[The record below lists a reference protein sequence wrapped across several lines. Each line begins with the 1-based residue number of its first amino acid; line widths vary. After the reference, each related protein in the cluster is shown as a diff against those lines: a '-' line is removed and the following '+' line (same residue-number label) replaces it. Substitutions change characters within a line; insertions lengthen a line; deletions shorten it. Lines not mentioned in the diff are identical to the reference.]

1 MLKTSYISICS
12 MALLVLMFGISGCSH
27 KDTIQKFND
36 KYYSGDLE
44 GAYKFAKSK
53 YDKKDD
59 AVLWGFESG
68 IVASQLNNQESF
80 TILDESEK
88 IFSHYEQE
96 GLFSGIFSSGA
107 AVIVNENVKTYR
119 GNIYEGVLM
128 NYYKALVLMKEGKNA
143 MARIEFNR
151 ANDRQRRAKDYFR
164 KDIQKALSDQEKQN
178 NQNTN
183 LQQVNQ
189 GQTASAAKS
198 QLAQQYSNLSAYQA
212 YNNFINPAV
221 SYVSALFFMLESD
234 WAKSLDLY
242 KEAYGMSN
250 AQVINDDIQVLESRR
265 RRDNTTY
272 TWLIIEDGRSPIKE
286 EISINLPTY
295 LVSQNVLHVGIA
307 LPKLVEG
314 KDFYTDLEIKGDSK
328 TFKASTIVDLE
339 GVIANEFQAQFDFIM
354 ARAIS
359 SAILKA
365 ITQSVLS
372 DQAGVYGSLAGMIY
386 SVSTTSADV
395 RISSVL
401 PKKISAVQIPNT
413 TGKYQLMGNQRPL
426 LNLEISESC
435 QSTKAPQKL
444 SDGTLTLCQKNDNIL
459 YIRLRPTTL
468 SIQQLRGQ

>member
-1 MLKTSYISICS
+1 MMKLSRITLSFITLCV
-12 MALLVLMFGISGCSH
+12 LVFGISGCSH
-27 KDTIQKFND
+27 KGTIQKFND

-53 YDKKDD
+53 YKDKDD
-59 AVLWGFESG
+59 MVLWGFESG

-80 TILDESEK
+80 ALLDESER

-96 GLFSGIFSSGA
+96 GLFSGIFSGAA

-143 MARIEFNR
+143 LARVEFNR
-151 ANDRQRRAKDYFR
+151 ANDRQRRAKDYFH
-164 KDIQKALSDQEKQN
+164 KDIQKALADQEKQN
-178 NQNTN
+178 SKDSN
-183 LQQVNQ
+183 LQQVDRRH
-189 GQTASAAKS
+189 TSSAANS
-198 QLAQQYSNLSAYQA
+198 LLAQQYSNLEAYRA

-242 KEAYGMSN
+242 KEAYGMSK
-250 AQVINDDIQVLESRR
+250 AKVIDEDIQVLESRR
-265 RRDNTTY
+265 RRDNSTY
-272 TWLIIEDGRSPIKE
+272 TWLIIEDGISPIKE
-286 EISINLPTY
+286 EIAINLPTY
-295 LVSQNVLHVGIA
+295 LVSSNVLHVGVAI
-307 LPKLVEG
+307 PKLTEG
-314 KDFYTDLEIKGDSK
+314 KEFYTNLHIKGDAK
-328 TFKASTIVDLE
+328 VFNASTIVDLE
-339 GVIANEFQAQFDFIM
+339 GVIANEFQAQFDFILT
-354 ARAIS
+354 RAIS

-365 ITQSVLS
+365 VTQSVLS

-401 PKKISAVQIPNT
+401 PKKIHAVQIPNVV
-413 TGKYQLMGNQRPL
+413 GKYQLMGNQRPL

-435 QSTKAPQKL
+435 QPQDPKNL
-444 SDGTLTLCQKNDNIL
+444 GAGTLTLCQKNDNIL

-468 SIQQLRGQ
+468 SIQKLRGQ